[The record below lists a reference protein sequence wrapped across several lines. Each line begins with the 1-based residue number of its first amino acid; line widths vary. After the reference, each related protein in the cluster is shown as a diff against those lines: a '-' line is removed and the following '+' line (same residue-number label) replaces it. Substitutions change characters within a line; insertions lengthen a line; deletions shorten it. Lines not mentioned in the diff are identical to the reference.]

1 MVTYRNCWICGRF
14 LGGPA
19 GKDIVF
25 KVKGLNI
32 QLTVSYF
39 QFLPLYQTLSL
50 LQPSHHPLMPP
61 HLDPQYRFDEGR
73 VVFEFLLHC
82 FISSQAL
89 LGSIFKC
96 YTELSMHTW
105 GQVKM
110 VAIKMYRLLKAC
122 VYVFWYPHYCSCL
135 H

>member
-1 MVTYRNCWICGRF
+1 MVTDRNCWICARF

-19 GKDIVF
+19 GKGIVF

-61 HLDPQYRFDEGR
+61 HLDPQYKEELCLNFCYIALYHLRLYSEAY
-73 VVFEFLLHC
+73 
-82 FISSQAL
+82 SSVIQN
-89 LGSIFKC
+89 
-96 YTELSMHTW
+96 
-105 GQVKM
+105 
-110 VAIKMYRLLKAC
+110 
-122 VYVFWYPHYCSCL
+122 
-135 H
+135 